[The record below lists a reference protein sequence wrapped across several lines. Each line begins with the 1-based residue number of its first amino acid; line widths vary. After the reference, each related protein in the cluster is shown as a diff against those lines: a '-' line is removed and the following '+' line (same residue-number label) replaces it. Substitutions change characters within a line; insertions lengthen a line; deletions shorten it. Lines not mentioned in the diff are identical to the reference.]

1 MKCLLMVILLSGAL
15 GAEPGSLIPPDPH
28 IVNGFS
34 RSNPDYRYRAAQS
47 YEKAY
52 FPKALTLLRHRASLS
67 ESSEPWLRRILQGYV
82 YRWLDRYVLREGKM
96 PQSDLA
102 ETRAWLDAQ
111 MSPHLSPH
119 QFEAYHGWCQSPDNP
134 LGFLFLTHSSSS
146 GPDRP

>member
-1 MKCLLMVILLSGAL
+1 MKRAFFVLVLAGIL
-15 GAEPGSLIPPDPH
+15 GAEPDSWIPPDPH

-52 FPKALTLLRHRASLS
+52 FPKALTLLRNRAALA
-67 ESSEPWLRRILQGYV
+67 ESSEPLLRSILQGFT

-96 PQSDLA
+96 PQADLS
-102 ETRAWLDAQ
+102 ETTGWMDSQ
-111 MSPHLSPH
+111 MRQHFSPGE
-119 QFEAYHGWCQSPDNP
+119 FAAYQGWRQSPDNP
-134 LGFLFLTHSSSS
+134 LAFLFFVHSSSS